1 MNKTNSIFIII
12 ILLIAGCSSELPEES
27 QRTINQGEMIGIES
41 DNNTF
46 AWLGIP
52 FAEPPVGNLRWKAPL
67 QPKPFNSRFEAN
79 QSADICFQTGGLFR
93 GLSLFKCLDTGLVDR
108 RVKRKES
115 SCHGLDT
122 RRRKHN
128 WFSGHLQSQQHSI

>member
-1 MNKTNSIFIII
+1 MNKTNSIFILI

-52 FAEPPVGNLRWKAPL
+52 LPNL
-67 QPKPFNSRFEAN
+67 Q
-79 QSADICFQTGGLFR
+79 
-93 GLSLFKCLDTGLVDR
+93 
-108 RVKRKES
+108 
-115 SCHGLDT
+115 
-122 RRRKHN
+122 
-128 WFSGHLQSQQHSI
+128 